1 MKYTTLGKT
10 GLIVSRFALGTMTF
24 GSMYGSIAKVNQD
37 QANELVAQALDQG
50 VNLFDTADQYSGG
63 QAEELLGK
71 ALGTRRESVV
81 IATKVGLRMSDNLL
95 DAGLSSRHIVASA
108 EASLKRLGTD
118 YIDLFQLH
126 MPDPQT
132 PLEETVRALDDLVR
146 RGLVRYVGL
155 CNFPAWQAA
164 MMLGL
169 QRAANAAPFSAAQMY
184 YSLLNR
190 DIEHEIV
197 PFAQQAGLA
206 ILPWSPL
213 AGGFLSGKYGRGDKS
228 SSGDR
233 RAKLDFPP
241 IDLDL
246 GYTVIEKLNEIA
258 SLYDRTPA
266 QVALAWMLSKPF
278 ITSIIVGASTT
289 SQLAMNLAAIDLAL
303 RFEEVKA
310 LDDLTKPAAVYPNW
324 MLTMFPDTQ
333 VSQALHHGTQS
344 AQKTR

>member
-1 MKYTTLGKT
+1 
-10 GLIVSRFALGTMTF
+10 MTF
-24 GSMYGSIAKVNQD
+24 GSTYGSIAKVNQV

-50 VNLFDTADQYSGG
+50 VNLFDTANQYSGG

-71 ALGTRRESVV
+71 ALGTRRSEVV
-81 IATKVGLRMSDNLL
+81 IATKVGLRMSEALL
-95 DAGLSSRHIVASA
+95 DAGLSARHILGSA

-126 MPDPQT
+126 LPDPRT
-132 PLEETVRALDDLVR
+132 PLEETARALDDLVR
-146 RGLVRYVGL
+146 RGLVRYVGV

-164 MMLGL
+164 TLLGL
-169 QRAANAAPFSAAQMY
+169 QRATDLAPCVTTQMY

-190 DIEHEIV
+190 DIEHEMV
-197 PFAQQAGLA
+197 PFAQHAGLA

-213 AGGFLSGKYGRGDKS
+213 AGGFLSGKYRRGDKDS
-228 SSGDR
+228 SQGR

-241 IDLDL
+241 IDLEL
-246 GYTVIEKLNEIA
+246 GYTVVEKLQEIA
-258 SLYDRTPA
+258 TLHNQTPA

-289 SQLAMNLAAIDLAL
+289 SQLAMNLAAVDLEL
-303 RFEEVKA
+303 NPGEIKA
-310 LDDLTKPAAVYPNW
+310 LNDLTVPAALYPNW

-333 VSQALHHGTQS
+333 TSHAFQQGTQP
-344 AQKTR
+344 AQKT